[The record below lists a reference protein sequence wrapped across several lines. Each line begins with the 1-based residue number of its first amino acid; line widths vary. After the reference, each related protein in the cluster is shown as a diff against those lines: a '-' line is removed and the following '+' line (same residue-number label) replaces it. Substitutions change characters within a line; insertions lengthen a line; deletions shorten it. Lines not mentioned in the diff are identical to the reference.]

1 MITLHNHDFGH
12 KDNIVYFINQTFSLK
27 KQIFNFS
34 LQNKPFPPHGLQ
46 RGYFSSSHS
55 MKSSFFLTK
64 KAVGYNLQRPK
75 GVITYELA
83 KVQ

>member
-1 MITLHNHDFGH
+1 MGC
-12 KDNIVYFINQTFSLK
+12 
-27 KQIFNFS
+27 
-34 LQNKPFPPHGLQ
+34 
-46 RGYFSSSHS
+46 RGVIFSSSHS
-55 MKSSFFLTK
+55 MKSSSFLTK

>member
-34 LQNKPFPPHGLQ
+34 LQNKPFPPHELQ

-55 MKSSFFLTK
+55 MKSSSFLTK
-64 KAVGYNLQRPK
+64 KAVGYNLQRQK

>member
-1 MITLHNHDFGH
+1 MDC
-12 KDNIVYFINQTFSLK
+12 
-27 KQIFNFS
+27 
-34 LQNKPFPPHGLQ
+34 
-46 RGYFSSSHS
+46 RGGIFSSSHS